1 MTDAAVFKALL
12 REALHKRVSL
22 TVDVFKDFDKG
33 DGNIDKKGFRKAL
46 KRLGLSEKV
55 PRKQVDTLFGSWDA
69 DCSGSLGIAELR
81 KVLRSERKGADG
93 IMSDDAAALL
103 ESRAREAKRQAL
115 KDQAAARRA
124 MNPAS
129 ERSAKADRQQV
140 TARNSVESLYRDL
153 GVHGKEALELFGQ
166 WDVDGDGV
174 VSRAEFRRAMEVLG
188 LGNEKTVIDSLFDLM
203 DYDDSGDI
211 TTVELEQALAWAQ
224 SKGRNEKILTNKPVK
239 PLGDVGTAERE
250 SGGLLYDAMMQNS
263 TKVIELFKFLDQNED
278 GAVSKK
284 EFRRAPALL
293 GIKLPPFEVDSLF
306 DAFDADGLGILS
318 FKELTKLLHHD
329 VKLKQK
335 SRRRLAQEEEL
346 QVVDIEAM
354 RRIVKEQLTIGELE
368 SYIPVKKNDD
378 DDPLA
383 SKAKPAPGSTGKAAA
398 PAAEALPMALPL

>member
-1 MTDAAVFKALL
+1 MSDAAVFKALL
-12 REALHKRVSL
+12 REALHRRVAL

-46 KRLGLSEKV
+46 KRLGLSEQT
-55 PRKQVDTLFGSWDA
+55 PRKQVDALFGSWDA

-124 MNPAS
+124 MNQAS

-166 WDVDGDGV
+166 WDVDGDGT
-174 VSRAEFRRAMEVLG
+174 VSKAEFRRAMEVLG

-211 TTVELEQALAWAQ
+211 TTTELEQALAWAQ
-224 SKGRNEKILTNKPVK
+224 SKGRNERILTNKPVK
-239 PLGDVGTAERE
+239 PLGAVGEAERE
-250 SGGLLYDAMMQNS
+250 SGGALYDAMMQNS

-293 GIKLPPFEVDSLF
+293 GIKMPTSEVDALF

-346 QVVDIEAM
+346 QVVDIDAM

-368 SYIPVKKNDD
+368 SFIPVKKESDED
-378 DDPLA
+378 HI
-383 SKAKPAPGSTGKAAA
+383 SPARAAKAAKA
-398 PAAEALPMALPL
+398 AKVTEAAKATEAEAVAS